1 MRTRRSCVFVTSL
14 VLVSLAT
21 TLLVAPIAQ
30 ENTADA
36 ERLIKLLGIHEGSVV
51 GEIGAGD
58 GALTIAVA
66 KVVGDAGRVFSNEFN
81 GERLSGIGKAAEN
94 AGLKNVTTVEGRA
107 AETNL
112 AEGCCDAI
120 FMRSVYHH
128 FADPAA
134 MNASLFKSLKPGG
147 RLAVQDFGPPPGAE
161 SPTPAGRSEDGHHGV
176 HRAHGPA
183 RARSGGVRDCVG
195 DAIRPSRDPRRCP
208 AARILTRR
216 RAAGPSRGGDGPAAI
231 DDDHLTRDV
240 VRGVGGEKHGD
251 AFELARG
258 ADAWNRT

>member
-1 MRTRRSCVFVTSL
+1 MNTRQPSVFAAPL
-14 VLVSLAT
+14 VLISLAS
-21 TLLVAPIAQ
+21 TLLVAQSAQ
-30 ENTADA
+30 DNAADA
-36 ERLIKLLGIHEGSVV
+36 ERLITVLGIHAGSVV

-58 GALTIAVA
+58 GALTIAMA
-66 KVVGDAGRVFSNEFN
+66 KAVGDSGRVFSNEFN
-81 GERLSGIGKAAEN
+81 KERLSGIGQAAER

-112 AEGCCDAI
+112 AERCCDAI

-176 HRAHGPA
+176 TAPT
-183 RARSGGVRDCVG
+183 
-195 DAIRPSRDPRRCP
+195 IQKE
-208 AARILTRR
+208 LE
-216 RAAGPSRGGDGPAAI
+216 AAGFEVVSATQFGSRGVLVVARRPAP
-231 DDDHLTRDV
+231 
-240 VRGVGGEKHGD
+240 
-251 AFELARG
+251 
-258 ADAWNRT
+258 

>member
-1 MRTRRSCVFVTSL
+1 MNTRQPSVFAAPL
-14 VLVSLAT
+14 VLISLAS
-21 TLLVAPIAQ
+21 TLLVAQSAQ
-30 ENTADA
+30 DNAADA
-36 ERLIKLLGIHEGSVV
+36 ERLITVLGIHAGSVV

-58 GALTIAVA
+58 GALTIAMA
-66 KVVGDAGRVFSNEFN
+66 KAVGDSGRVFSNEFN
-81 GERLSGIGKAAEN
+81 KERLSGIGQAAAS

-112 AEGCCDAI
+112 AERCCDAI

-176 HRAHGPA
+176 TAPT
-183 RARSGGVRDCVG
+183 
-195 DAIRPSRDPRRCP
+195 IQKE
-208 AARILTRR
+208 LE
-216 RAAGPSRGGDGPAAI
+216 AAGFEVVSATQFGSRGVLVVARRPAP
-231 DDDHLTRDV
+231 
-240 VRGVGGEKHGD
+240 
-251 AFELARG
+251 
-258 ADAWNRT
+258 

>member
-1 MRTRRSCVFVTSL
+1 MSTRQTCVFAAPL

-21 TLLVAPIAQ
+21 IMLVAQSAQ
-30 ENTADA
+30 ENAADA
-36 ERLIKLLGIHEGSVV
+36 ERLIKVLDIHAGSVV

-58 GALTIAVA
+58 GALTIAMA
-66 KVVGDAGRVFSNEFN
+66 KTVGGSGRVFSNEFN
-81 GERLSGIGKAAEN
+81 KERLSGIGKAAES

-112 AEGCCDAI
+112 AERCCDAI

-176 HRAHGPA
+176 TAPTVQRE
-183 RARSGGVRDCVG
+183 
-195 DAIRPSRDPRRCP
+195 
-208 AARILTRR
+208 LE
-216 RAAGPSRGGDGPAAI
+216 AAGFEAVSATQFGSRGVLVVGRRPAP
-231 DDDHLTRDV
+231 
-240 VRGVGGEKHGD
+240 
-251 AFELARG
+251 
-258 ADAWNRT
+258 